1 MGRGG
6 KIGEL
11 DEMKRRPHLIGDSLV
26 GLPDQ
31 IVWLDLDMVTG
42 TITEVGVACST
53 SPVLVLGQTMVV
65 FAFLKYG
72 LRQSSYSIGCTQP
85 NSIRML

>member
-42 TITEVGVACST
+42 TSRR
-53 SPVLVLGQTMVV
+53 LVSLAVPHRCWSLV
-65 FAFLKYG
+65 
-72 LRQSSYSIGCTQP
+72 RQWSYLPS
-85 NSIRML
+85 